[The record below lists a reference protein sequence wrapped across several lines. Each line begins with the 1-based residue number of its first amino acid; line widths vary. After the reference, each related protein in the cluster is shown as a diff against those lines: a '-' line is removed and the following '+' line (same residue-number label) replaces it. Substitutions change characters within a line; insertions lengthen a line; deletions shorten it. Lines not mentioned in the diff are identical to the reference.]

1 MRAGRGL
8 SCLHFILPP
17 WLLFGFF
24 FVPLYV
30 DFNVLLNAEW
40 IWRTKEYTG

>member
-1 MRAGRGL
+1 MSAFYFAALAAVR
-8 SCLHFILPP
+8 I
-17 WLLFGFF
+17 F